1 MERLT
6 EFKREILKVLIKDE
20 WKNEK
25 NSNDVTK
32 GKEQVELKKE
42 PTAISMRILNDDE
55 DYETQIMEE
64 CKAFFDK
71 HGIYPNAVVMNPIT
85 IDRWEARIE
94 DSAAESEVDDYLE
107 HMTFAQIREANTQK
121 GICEI
126 GPSEDGKAT
135 LFKTSDYE
143 LFIIENEEYQDG
155 VYQLFNGYS
164 PILDNG
170 SFSFPVIN
178 MVETGKKIRELAD
191 EKGIKPTDIQKVC
204 GLGSLQAVYK
214 WFSGKSVPTI
224 DNLGIISNL
233 LNTPIDDI
241 VVFEN
246 RKE

>member
-6 EFKREILKVLIKDE
+6 EFKKEILKALVKDE

-42 PTAISMRILNDDE
+42 STAISMRILKDDE

-155 VYQLFNGYS
+155 VYQLLNGYS

>member
-25 NSNDVTK
+25 NFNDVTK

-71 HGIYPNAVVMNPIT
+71 HGIYPNAVVMNTIT

>member
-6 EFKREILKVLIKDE
+6 EFKKEILKALVKDE

-42 PTAISMRILNDDE
+42 PTAISMRILKDDE
-55 DYETQIMEE
+55 DYETQLMEE
-64 CKAFFDK
+64 CKAFFHK
-71 HGIYPNAVVMNPIT
+71 HGMYPNAVVMNPIT

-94 DSAAESEVDDYLE
+94 DSAAESEADDYLE

-135 LFKTSDYE
+135 LFKTPDYE